1 MTTHESTIAVAEV
14 VVDEQEPARR
24 GRSRRRRTE
33 GPNRWYLYI
42 PLVIGLAVTILPFA
56 WMVSGAFK
64 TQSEILSGQF
74 SLLPN
79 DATLQNFR
87 DLFTKF
93 PFARYFTNSVVVA
106 VAIVLGN
113 LLFCS
118 MLAYALT
125 KLDFW
130 GRKVLFGLV
139 MTMLMVPTVVTFI
152 PLFVLV
158 TKLGLVNTYGA
169 LILPFLATPLG
180 VFIMRQFISEIP
192 DSLIEAAR
200 IDGASEMRI
209 FFTIVIPLSGP
220 ALATLAILQFLASWN
235 EFLWPLVA
243 AQTEDMYTLPVGIA
257 LISAGS
263 NTVNYGLLLAG
274 ATVIV
279 TPILLLFLFLQ
290 RYFIQGISTTGL
302 K

>member
-1 MTTHESTIAVAEV
+1 MTHDITAAVPELV
-14 VVDEQEPARR
+14 SDTRDPA
-24 GRSRRRRTE
+24 GRTARRRRRAG

-42 PLVIGLAVTILPFA
+42 PLVLGLAATILPFA
-56 WMVSGAFK
+56 WMVSGSFK
-64 TQSEILSGQF
+64 TQSEILSGEF

-93 PFARYFTNSVVVA
+93 PFGQYFTNSVVVA

-125 KLDFW
+125 KLDFY

-279 TPILLLFLFLQ
+279 MPILLLFLFLQ

>member
-1 MTTHESTIAVAEV
+1 VKTSSAT
-14 VVDEQEPARR
+14 
-24 GRSRRRRTE
+24 
-33 GPNRWYLYI
+33 RWLLYLA
-42 PLVIGLAVTILPFA
+42 LALGLAATILPFV

-64 TQSEILSGQF
+64 PSKEILSGEF
-74 SLLPN
+74 RLFPEN
-79 DATLQNFR
+79 GTLANFH
-87 DLFTKF
+87 DLFTKVD
-93 PFARYFTNSVVVA
+93 FARYFTNSVVVA
-106 VAIVLGN
+106 VVVVVGN
-113 LLFCS
+113 MLFCS
-118 MLAYALT
+118 MLGYALT
-125 KLDFW
+125 KLDFP
-130 GRKVLFGLV
+130 GRRALFGLV

-158 TKLGLVNTYGA
+158 TKMGLINSYGA

-200 IDGASEMRI
+200 LDGAGEFRI
-209 FFTIVIPLSGP
+209 FFTIVLPLSGP
-220 ALATLAILQFLASWN
+220 ALATLAILQFLSSWN

-243 AQTEDMYTLPVGIA
+243 AQTEDMYTLPVAIA
-257 LISAGS
+257 LISAS
-263 NTVNYGLLLAG
+263 AQSVNYGLLLAG

-279 TPILLLFLFLQ
+279 VPILTLFLFLQ

>member
-1 MTTHESTIAVAEV
+1 MTIRNTRHS
-14 VVDEQEPARR
+14 
-24 GRSRRRRTE
+24 
-33 GPNRWYLYI
+33 RWYLYI
-42 PLVIGLAVTILPFA
+42 PLLIGLGLTVLPFV

-64 TQSEILSGQF
+64 PQSEILSGEF
-74 SLLPN
+74 TLLPEN
-79 DATLQNFR
+79 GTLRNFA
-87 DLFTKF
+87 DLFTRVDF
-93 PFARYFTNSVVVA
+93 GSYFVNSVLVA
-106 VAIVLGN
+106 VAVVLGN
-113 LLFCS
+113 LIFCS
-118 MLAYALT
+118 MLGYALS
-125 KLDFW
+125 KIEFP
-130 GRKVLFGLV
+130 GRRALFAVV
-139 MTMLMVPTVVTFI
+139 MTMLMVPTVVTFV

-158 TKLGLVNTYGA
+158 TRMGLANTYGA

-180 VFIMRQFISEIP
+180 VFIMRQFIREIP

-200 IDGASEMRI
+200 LDGAGEFRI
-209 FFTIVIPLSGP
+209 FFTIIIPLSGP
-220 ALATLAILQFLASWN
+220 ALATLAILQFLSSWN

-257 LISAGS
+257 LISAGA

-279 TPILLLFLFLQ
+279 LPILVLFLFLQ